1 MGLSADY
8 TPPSRFVR
16 QAYLRQFAYQASNS
30 TEAVQ
35 LAGHF
40 LNNVDMPVGVARST
54 DGKQVFSDYTQ
65 WVNLKDLKNNR
76 MKIANYANRTNFIE
90 IDLNQVF
97 KSGKTRS
104 WLIDNLPYPRNDLTA
119 ELLK

>member
-1 MGLSADY
+1 MGDY

-16 QAYLRQFAYQASNS
+16 TAYLKHFAYQPNDAL
-30 TEAVQ
+30 EAIQ
-35 LAGHF
+35 LTGHL
-40 LNNVDMPVGVARST
+40 LNNVDIPVGVARST
-54 DGKQVFSDYTQ
+54 DGKQVVSDYTQ

-76 MKIANYANRTNFIE
+76 MKIANYANRTNYVE

-97 KSGKTRS
+97 KSGKSKT
-104 WLIDNLPYPRNDLTA
+104 WVIDNLPYPKNDLTA